1 MGDREWLWMRWLLV
15 LDVPHNPFAHFFR
28 AVNVATLNLNLW
40 GADVLLKTLVN
51 GLTDQRAF
59 FLQVEVLE
67 QHGHGQNLRQWVGDV
82 QARSRG

>member
-15 LDVPHNPFAHFFR
+15 LDVTHNPFAHFFR

-59 FLQVEVLE
+59 FLQVEISAP
-67 QHGHGQNLRQWVGDV
+67 VGWRCSGLWLV
-82 QARSRG
+82 ARSRG